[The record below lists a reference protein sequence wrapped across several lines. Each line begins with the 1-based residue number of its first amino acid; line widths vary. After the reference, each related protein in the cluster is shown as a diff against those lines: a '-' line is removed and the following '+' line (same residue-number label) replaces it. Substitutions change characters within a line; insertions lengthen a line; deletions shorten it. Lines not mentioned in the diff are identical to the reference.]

1 MNESCVIE
9 LKSNS
14 PIVST
19 AIHDGHELSVDH
31 LRLFALSEK
40 DRLREEDPF
49 TGVWAKM
56 SENHIVARKSRFEFD
71 LNRPPENAIYLS
83 PSDAWGLNVW
93 KTEPPEAVTQ
103 HALKQYTAIYES
115 IHEGL
120 SHLIKRVGKIVILD
134 FHSYCHRRKGADAPP
149 DDPLLNP
156 EINIGSGT
164 MDRNYWAP
172 VVDRFMNDLKAFDFM
187 GRQLDVRENIKFRG
201 GYFPTWIHNN
211 FPESACCI
219 SVEFKKFFMD
229 EWSGV
234 PDWDLIGAIT
244 DMLHETVP
252 GLMEEISNMNESR

>member
-9 LKSNS
+9 LKSDT
-14 PIVST
+14 PIVTT
-19 AIHDGHELSVDH
+19 AIHDGHQLSMDH
-31 LRLFALSEK
+31 LRLFALSEI

-56 SENHIVARKSRFEFD
+56 SDNHVVARMSRFEFD

-93 KTEPPEAVTQ
+93 KTEPPEEVTQ
-103 HALKQYTAIYES
+103 NALKQYTETYER

-120 SHLIKRVGKIVILD
+120 SRLIERFGKIVILD
-134 FHSYCHRRKGADAPP
+134 FHSYCHRRKGVDAPP

-156 EINIGSGT
+156 EINIGTGT

-172 VVDRFMNDLKAFDFM
+172 LVDRFINEIKEFEIQ
-187 GRQLDVRENIKFRG
+187 GRKLDIRENVKFRG

-211 FPESACCI
+211 FKESACCI
-219 SVEFKKFFMD
+219 SVEFKKIFMD
-229 EWSGV
+229 EWSGM
-234 PDWDLIGAIT
+234 PDWEFIGAIS
-244 DMLHETVP
+244 DMLNDTVP
-252 GLMEEISNMNESR
+252 GLMDEISKMNESK